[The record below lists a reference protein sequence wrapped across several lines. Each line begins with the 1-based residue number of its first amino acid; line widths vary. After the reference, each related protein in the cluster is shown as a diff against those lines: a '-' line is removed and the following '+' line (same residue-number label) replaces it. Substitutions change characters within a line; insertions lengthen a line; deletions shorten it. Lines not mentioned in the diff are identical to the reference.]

1 VRRLPLALPLAL
13 ALLAASATSA
23 RGACL
28 DEPAAAATE
37 EASVPAEDSHEG
49 DCSDCEGGCSACFCC
64 QAPVALGATAGAPAA
79 APPHAPVPPRTSLLA
94 GELHRAGVFQPPR
107 G

>member
-13 ALLAASATSA
+13 ALLAASAASA

-28 DEPAAAATE
+28 EEPAAAAGEVTT
-37 EASVPAEDSHEG
+37 APAEDPHEG

-64 QAPVALGATAGAPAA
+64 QAPVALGPTAGAPAV
-79 APPHAPVPPRTSLLA
+79 APPHAPVPPPTSLLA